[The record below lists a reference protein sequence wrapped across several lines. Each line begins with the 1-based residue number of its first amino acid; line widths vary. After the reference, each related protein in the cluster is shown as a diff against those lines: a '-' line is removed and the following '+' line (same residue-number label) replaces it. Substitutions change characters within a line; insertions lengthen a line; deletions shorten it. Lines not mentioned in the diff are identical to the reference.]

1 MNKHF
6 LFIAVIVMAM
16 TVPFASAK
24 QIGPQQALEIA
35 RQFSTTD
42 TKLKSMSAS
51 PAQMKVVYT
60 AKPEGSPADSDDNGL
75 LYVVSS
81 GDNAGYVMVAGDDVV
96 SNPVLGYSTGGEFD
110 YGTAP
115 DNLKW
120 WIGEYARMI
129 EYAAEHGMAVAET
142 PKFDTSL
149 DPMIKT
155 HWNQDYPYNNL
166 CPWLSEDMQGYTGCV
181 ATAMAQVMK
190 YHRWPERG
198 TGSHT
203 YTDPYCGQTLSANF
217 GETTYRW
224 DLMPNDYDGSWTDEQ
239 IEAVATLMAH
249 CGVAVEMMY
258 QPDGSGAY
266 SQDLPAALVNYF
278 GYAKDVIYLERDYYT
293 QNEWIGMVKDELD
306 AGRPLY
312 YSGASSSSGHAFVL
326 DGYNT
331 EGYFHVN
338 WGWGAYLDGY
348 FLIATLDPGDSQ
360 GIGGSVDGYAS
371 DQGAIFNLHRPAGN
385 ETPAP
390 NFKMDSFTLGGGVT
404 SAETVKDGQVT
415 FQINNVL
422 NSQPLASFG
431 GYFGVNIED
440 DNGKVVET
448 AYSEIMDNSVPIEL
462 EPNYGIEAF
471 TIPTTIPGDIAD
483 GHYRAYPFY
492 AADKGSEQFPIKA
505 RTILSGYADVVV
517 AGDNVT
523 ISTQE
528 TAADYVICNGAAVVV
543 NDSFT
548 NGEDVR
554 VYTQI
559 TNNGSEYYNSY
570 IYFSMCKHGTNE
582 YVYPTNGDFAA
593 TSVSIAP
600 GETQTVKIT
609 QPVVDFYPGQDLYD
623 IIVSDYF
630 FGNFTNGRIPIN
642 INNPDLEIANSP
654 KITDPNPAN
663 LTLTATVKN
672 PSPTTTYTGNI
683 CALIWKPYP
692 EQGLMVMQ
700 KALDIMNVEIPAGQS
715 VDLTLNGT
723 FTECIMGDTYN
734 ISLLAD
740 SQALTSYMDLE
751 YVPKEPQE
759 IAQIKVTG
767 DPQITNEDPENLTI
781 AAQFENTD
789 TDAEYDGSV
798 SVKVYDN
805 NDNIC
810 GDLGTR
816 QLKLQAGATSET
828 ITFSGT
834 MTEITP
840 DETYIIRIF
849 DEKEQKRLYTIY
861 FSLEAASV
869 EITDGPTVIDANPEN
884 LTVSATMRNKSPW
897 FDFSGYGI
905 IAIADNEGYIIRYL
919 GGQTVEI
926 PAGGSKEI
934 RLSAVFDG
942 CEPDYTYILG
952 IGIDDIILTPTIWYT
967 PDLSGITENL
977 ADGGTRLYPNPVGNV
992 LNVVDGRGI
1001 DRVQVLGLTGS
1012 QVLDANVGGDTAVT
1026 IDMSALPAGTY
1037 IVRIVTIDGSATM
1050 QKIIKK

>member
-24 QIGPQQALEIA
+24 QIGPERALEIA

-166 CPWLSEDMQGYTGCV
+166 CPWLDEGYRGYTGCV

-190 YHRWPERG
+190 YHEWPERG

-203 YTDPYCGQTLSANF
+203 YTDPNCGQTLSANF

-266 SQDLPAALVNYF
+266 SGDVPGALVNYF
-278 GYAKDVIYLERDYYT
+278 GYAKDIIRRDRDYYT
-293 QNEWIGMVKDELD
+293 QSEWIEMMKADLD
-306 AGRPLY
+306 AGRPVY
-312 YSGASSSSGHAFVL
+312 YHGQSTGGGHAFVI

-331 EGYFHVN
+331 DGYFHVN
-338 WGWGAYLDGY
+338 WGWGSQSDDYYQL
-348 FLIATLDPGDSQ
+348 ATLDPYSGQ
-360 GIGGSVDGYAS
+360 GIGGTTAGYAYS
-371 DQGAIFNLHRPAGN
+371 QGAIFNMHRPTGN
-385 ETPAP
+385 ETETPD
-390 NFKMDSFTLGGGVT
+390 FRMRSLYLYGGGT
-404 SAETVKDGQVT
+404 SVETTKGKEVI
-415 FQINNVL
+415 FQL
-422 NSQPLASFG
+422 NQIWNYHPTASFG
-431 GYFGVNIED
+431 GYFGIAIED
-440 DNGKVVET
+440 DNGEVVASSYEVID
-448 AYSEIMDNSVPIEL
+448 EVP
-462 EPNYGIEAF
+462 PTYGYTEFYIGV
-471 TIPTTIPGDIAD
+471 TITDDIAN

-492 AADKGSEQFPIKA
+492 AADMEGERFPIKA
-505 RTILSGYADVVV
+505 QTLLSGYADVEV

-523 ISTQE
+523 VTLQE
-528 TAADYVICNGAAVVV
+528 TMLGSISCSGVAVVI
-543 NDSFT
+543 NDTFT
-548 NGEDVR
+548 NGEEAR
-554 VYTQI
+554 VYAQI
-559 TNNGSEYYNSY
+559 TNNGTEYYS
-570 IYFSMCKHGTNE
+570 SMVSFGLCKHNSLET
-582 YVYPTNGDFAA
+582 VYGPDYITY
-593 TSVSIAP
+593 VSIAP
-600 GETQTVKIT
+600 GEMQTVKISQT
-609 QPVVDFYPGQDLYD
+609 VAGFYPEEDVYD
-623 IIVSDYF
+623 IVIFDSNLGPLPGARF
-630 FGNFTNGRIPIN
+630 PMN
-642 INNPDLEIANSP
+642 INNPNLTVTEDL

-672 PSPTTTYTGNI
+672 PSTSTTYTGNLGV
-683 CALIWKPYP
+683 LIWKPYMDVY
-692 EQGLMVMQ
+692 MVMQ
-700 KALDIMNVEIPAGQS
+700 KALDIQNVEIAPGGS
-715 VDLTLNGT
+715 VDLTFNGT
-723 FTECIMGDTYN
+723 FTEGIVGDTYN
-734 ISLLAD
+734 ISLFDD
-740 SQALTSYMDLE
+740 SQPLTSYMDLE
-751 YVPKEPQE
+751 YVPGEAQE
-759 IAQIKVTG
+759 VAQIKVVG
-767 DPQITNEDPENLTI
+767 EPEITNEDPDNVTVSVRFKNT
-781 AAQFENTD
+781 AAT
-789 TDAEYDGSV
+789 AAYDGTV
-798 SVKVYDN
+798 SVAAYDVYEKV
-805 NDNIC
+805 C
-810 GDLGTR
+810 GDLGSQR
-816 QLKLQAGATSET
+816 VQLQAGATSQV
-828 ITFSGT
+828 ITFTGAMSEAIYGK
-834 MTEITP
+834 
-840 DETYIIRIF
+840 TYTIRIT
-849 DEKEQKRLYTIY
+849 DDQNRRQLATISY
-861 FSLEAASV
+861 LLDDPSAEIVGELEIV
-869 EITDGPTVIDANPEN
+869 DAYPSN
-884 LTVSATMRNKSPW
+884 LTVAATLQNTSPW
-897 FDFSGYGI
+897 FDYYGYHNI
-905 IAIADNEGYIIRYL
+905 TIFNADQSEIVATIGEQL
-919 GGQTVEI
+919 VEI
-926 PAGGSKEI
+926 PAGGSKRVELTGSFDDCV
-934 RLSAVFDG
+934 RGETYYLYMGLGYGVVLPGYVEYVF
-942 CEPDYTYILG
+942 
-952 IGIDDIILTPTIWYT
+952 TP
-967 PDLSGITENL
+967 SGIVDNFAT
-977 ADGGTRLYPNPVGNV
+977 GGTRLYPNPVGNV

-1001 DRVQVLGLTGS
+1001 DRVQVFGLTGS

-1037 IVRIVTIDGSATM
+1037 IVRIVTIDGTATM

>member
-24 QIGPQQALEIA
+24 QIGPERALEIA

-166 CPWLSEDMQGYTGCV
+166 CPWLDEGYRGYTGCV

-190 YHRWPERG
+190 YHEGPERG

-203 YTDPYCGQTLSANF
+203 YTDPNCGQTLSANF

-266 SQDLPAALVNYF
+266 SGDVPGALVNYF
-278 GYAKDVIYLERDYYT
+278 GYAKDIIRRDRDYYT
-293 QNEWIGMVKDELD
+293 QSEWIEMMKADLD
-306 AGRPLY
+306 AGRPVY
-312 YSGASSSSGHAFVL
+312 YHGQSTGGGHAFVI

-331 EGYFHVN
+331 DGYFHVN
-338 WGWGAYLDGY
+338 WGWGSQSDDYYQL
-348 FLIATLDPGDSQ
+348 ATLDPYSGQ
-360 GIGGSVDGYAS
+360 GIGGTTAGYAYS
-371 DQGAIFNLHRPAGN
+371 QGAIFNMHRPTGN
-385 ETPAP
+385 ETETPD
-390 NFKMDSFTLGGGVT
+390 FRMRSLYLYGGGT
-404 SAETVKDGQVT
+404 SVETTKGKEVI
-415 FQINNVL
+415 FQL
-422 NSQPLASFG
+422 NQIWNYHPTASFG
-431 GYFGVNIED
+431 GYFGIAIED
-440 DNGKVVET
+440 DNGEVVASSYEVID
-448 AYSEIMDNSVPIEL
+448 EVP
-462 EPNYGIEAF
+462 PTYGYTEFYIGV
-471 TIPTTIPGDIAD
+471 TITDDIAN

-492 AADKGSEQFPIKA
+492 AADMEGERFPIKA
-505 RTILSGYADVVV
+505 QTLLSGYADVEV

-523 ISTQE
+523 VTLQE
-528 TAADYVICNGAAVVV
+528 TMLGSISCSGVAVVI
-543 NDSFT
+543 NDTFT
-548 NGEDVR
+548 NGEEAR
-554 VYTQI
+554 VYAQI
-559 TNNGSEYYNSY
+559 TNNGTEYYS
-570 IYFSMCKHGTNE
+570 SMVSFGLCKHNSLET
-582 YVYPTNGDFAA
+582 VYGPDYITY
-593 TSVSIAP
+593 VSIAP
-600 GETQTVKIT
+600 GEMQTVKISQT
-609 QPVVDFYPGQDLYD
+609 VAGFYPEEDVYD
-623 IIVSDYF
+623 IVIFDSNLGPLPGARF
-630 FGNFTNGRIPIN
+630 PIN
-642 INNPDLEIANSP
+642 INNPNLTVTEDL

-672 PSPTTTYTGNI
+672 PSTSTTYTGNLGV
-683 CALIWKPYP
+683 LIWKPYMDVY
-692 EQGLMVMQ
+692 MVMQ
-700 KALDIMNVEIPAGQS
+700 KALDIQNVEIAPGGS
-715 VDLTLNGT
+715 VDLTFNGT
-723 FTECIMGDTYN
+723 FTEGIVGDTYN
-734 ISLLAD
+734 ISLFDD
-740 SQALTSYMDLE
+740 SQPLTSYMDLE
-751 YVPKEPQE
+751 YVPGEAQE
-759 IAQIKVTG
+759 VAQIKVVG
-767 DPQITNEDPENLTI
+767 EPEITNEDPDNVTVSVRFKNT
-781 AAQFENTD
+781 AAT
-789 TDAEYDGSV
+789 AAYDGTV
-798 SVKVYDN
+798 SVAAYDVYEKV
-805 NDNIC
+805 C
-810 GDLGTR
+810 GDLGSQR
-816 QLKLQAGATSET
+816 VQLQAGATSQV
-828 ITFSGT
+828 ITFTGAMSEAIYGK
-834 MTEITP
+834 
-840 DETYIIRIF
+840 TYTIRIT
-849 DEKEQKRLYTIY
+849 DDQNRRQLATISY
-861 FSLEAASV
+861 LLDDPSAEIVGELEIV
-869 EITDGPTVIDANPEN
+869 DAYPSN
-884 LTVSATMRNKSPW
+884 LTVAATLQNTSPW
-897 FDFSGYGI
+897 FDYYGYHNI
-905 IAIADNEGYIIRYL
+905 TIFNADQSEIVATIGEQL
-919 GGQTVEI
+919 VEI
-926 PAGGSKEI
+926 PAGGSKRVELTGSFDDCV
-934 RLSAVFDG
+934 RGETYYLYMGLGYGVVLPGYVEYVF
-942 CEPDYTYILG
+942 
-952 IGIDDIILTPTIWYT
+952 TP
-967 PDLSGITENL
+967 SGIVDNFAT
-977 ADGGTRLYPNPVGNV
+977 GGTRLYPNPVGNV

-1001 DRVQVLGLTGS
+1001 DRVQVFGLTGS

-1037 IVRIVTIDGSATM
+1037 IVRIVTIDGTATM

>member
-404 SAETVKDGQVT
+404 SAETVKGGQVV
-415 FQINNVL
+415 FQINNVF
-422 NSQPLASFG
+422 NYHPSATFG
-431 GYFGVNIED
+431 GYFGVVIEN
-440 DNGKVVET
+440 DNGESVLS
-448 AYSEIMDNSVPIEL
+448 AYSEIADLVP
-462 EPNYGIEAF
+462 PYGYNEFPIIVN
-471 TIPTTIPGDIAD
+471 IPEDIAD
-483 GHYRAYPFY
+483 GHYKAYPFY
-492 AADKGSEQFPIKA
+492 AADKESEQYPIKA
-505 RTILSGYADVVV
+505 LAISSNYADVMV
-517 AGDNVT
+517 AGDDVT
-523 ISTQE
+523 ITVQE
-528 TAADYVICNGAAVVV
+528 TALSYMTCSGAAVVV

-548 NGEDVR
+548 NGEEAR
-554 VYTQI
+554 IYAQI
-559 TNNGSEYYNSY
+559 TNNGTEYYNSSV
-570 IYFSMCKHGTNE
+570 YFVLCEHNSTE
-582 YVYPTNGDFAA
+582 IAYTPQYA

-600 GETQTVKIT
+600 GETQTVKISQT
-609 QPVVDFYPGQDLYD
+609 VADFYPDEDVYD
-623 IIVSDYF
+623 IVILDNNLGLLS
-630 FGNFTNGRIPIN
+630 GGRIPIN
-642 INNPDLEIANSP
+642 INNPDLTLTEGL

-672 PSPTTTYTGNI
+672 PSSTSIYTGNL

-692 EQGLMVMQ
+692 EQGLMVVQ
-700 KALDIMNVEIPAGQS
+700 KALDIQNVEIAPGGS
-715 VDLTLNGT
+715 VDLTFNGT
-723 FTECIMGDTYN
+723 FTEGIVGDTYN
-734 ISLLAD
+734 ISLFDD
-740 SQALTSYMDLE
+740 SQPLTSYMDLE
-751 YVPKEPQE
+751 YVPGEAQE
-759 IAQIKVTG
+759 VAQIKVVG
-767 DPQITNEDPENLTI
+767 EPEITNEDPDNVTVSVRFKNT
-781 AAQFENTD
+781 AAT
-789 TDAEYDGSV
+789 AAYDGTV
-798 SVKVYDN
+798 SVAAYDVYEKV
-805 NDNIC
+805 C
-810 GDLGTR
+810 GDLGSQR
-816 QLKLQAGATSET
+816 VQLQAGATSQV
-828 ITFSGT
+828 ITFTGAMSEAIYGK
-834 MTEITP
+834 
-840 DETYIIRIF
+840 TYTIRIT
-849 DEKEQKRLYTIY
+849 DDQNRRQLATISY
-861 FSLEAASV
+861 LLDDPSAEIVGELEIV
-869 EITDGPTVIDANPEN
+869 DAYPSN
-884 LTVSATMRNKSPW
+884 LTVAATLQNTSPW
-897 FDFSGYGI
+897 FDYYGYHNI
-905 IAIADNEGYIIRYL
+905 TIFNADQSEIVATIGEQL
-919 GGQTVEI
+919 VEI
-926 PAGGSKEI
+926 PAGGSKRVELTGSFDDCV
-934 RLSAVFDG
+934 RGETYYLYMGLGYGVVLPGYVEYVF
-942 CEPDYTYILG
+942 
-952 IGIDDIILTPTIWYT
+952 TP
-967 PDLSGITENL
+967 SGIVDNF

-1001 DRVQVLGLTGS
+1001 DRVQVFGLTGS

-1037 IVRIVTIDGSATM
+1037 IVRIVTIDGTATM

>member
-24 QIGPQQALEIA
+24 QIGPERALEIA

-96 SNPVLGYSTGGEFD
+96 INPVLGYSTGGVFD

-129 EYAAEHGMAVAET
+129 EYAAEHGMAVAAA

-149 DPMIKT
+149 DPLIKT

-190 YHRWPERG
+190 YHEWPERG

-203 YTDPYCGQTLSANF
+203 YTDPNCGQTLSANF

-331 EGYFHVN
+331 DGYFHVN

-360 GIGGSVDGYAS
+360 GIGGSVDGYAYS
-371 DQGAIFNLHRPAGN
+371 QGAIFNMHRPTGN

-390 NFKMDSFTLGGGVT
+390 NFKMDSFTLYGGVT
-404 SAETVKDGQVT
+404 STETVKGGQVV
-415 FQINNVL
+415 FQINNVF
-422 NSQPLASFG
+422 NYHPSATFG
-431 GYFGVNIED
+431 GYFGVVIEN
-440 DNGKVVET
+440 DNGESVLS
-448 AYSEIMDNSVPIEL
+448 AYSEIADLVP
-462 EPNYGIEAF
+462 PYGYNEFPIIVN
-471 TIPTTIPGDIAD
+471 IPEDIAD
-483 GHYRAYPFY
+483 GHYKAYPFY
-492 AADKGSEQFPIKA
+492 AADKESEQYPIKA
-505 RTILSGYADVVV
+505 LAISSNYADVMV
-517 AGDNVT
+517 AGDDVT
-523 ISTQE
+523 ITVQE
-528 TAADYVICNGAAVVV
+528 TALSYMTCSGAAVVV

-548 NGEDVR
+548 NGEEAR
-554 VYTQI
+554 IYAQI
-559 TNNGSEYYNSY
+559 TNNGTEYYNSSV
-570 IYFSMCKHGTNE
+570 YFVLCEHNSTE
-582 YVYPTNGDFAA
+582 IAYTPQYA

-600 GETQTVKIT
+600 GETQTVKISQT
-609 QPVVDFYPGQDLYD
+609 VADFYPDEDVYD
-623 IIVSDYF
+623 IVILDNNLGLLS
-630 FGNFTNGRIPIN
+630 GGRIPIN
-642 INNPDLEIANSP
+642 INNPDLTLTEGL

-672 PSPTTTYTGNI
+672 PSSTSIYTGNL

-692 EQGLMVMQ
+692 EQGLMVVQ
-700 KALDIMNVEIPAGQS
+700 KALDIQNVEIAPGGS
-715 VDLTLNGT
+715 VDLTFNGT
-723 FTECIMGDTYN
+723 FTEGIVGDTYN
-734 ISLLAD
+734 ISLFDD
-740 SQALTSYMDLE
+740 SQPLTSYMDLE
-751 YVPKEPQE
+751 YVPGEAQE
-759 IAQIKVTG
+759 VAQIKVVG
-767 DPQITNEDPENLTI
+767 EPEITNEDPDNVTVSVRFKNT
-781 AAQFENTD
+781 AAT
-789 TDAEYDGSV
+789 AAYDGTV
-798 SVKVYDN
+798 SVAAYDVYEKV
-805 NDNIC
+805 C
-810 GDLGTR
+810 GDLGSQR
-816 QLKLQAGATSET
+816 VQLQAGATSQV
-828 ITFSGT
+828 ITFTGAMSEAIYGK
-834 MTEITP
+834 
-840 DETYIIRIF
+840 TYTIRIT
-849 DEKEQKRLYTIY
+849 DDQNRRQLATISY
-861 FSLEAASV
+861 LLDDPSAEIVGELEIV
-869 EITDGPTVIDANPEN
+869 DAYPSN
-884 LTVSATMRNKSPW
+884 LTVAATLQNTSPW
-897 FDFSGYGI
+897 FDYYGYHNI
-905 IAIADNEGYIIRYL
+905 TIFNADQSEIVATIGEQL
-919 GGQTVEI
+919 VEI
-926 PAGGSKEI
+926 PAGGSKRVELTGSFDDCV
-934 RLSAVFDG
+934 RGETYYLYMGLGYGVVLPGYVEYVF
-942 CEPDYTYILG
+942 
-952 IGIDDIILTPTIWYT
+952 TP
-967 PDLSGITENL
+967 SGIVDNF

-1001 DRVQVLGLTGS
+1001 DRVQVFGLTGS

-1037 IVRIVTIDGSATM
+1037 IVRIVTIDGTATM

>member
-166 CPWLSEDMQGYTGCV
+166 CPWLDEGYRGYTGCV

-190 YHRWPERG
+190 YHEWPEQG

-266 SQDLPAALVNYF
+266 SQDLPAAFVNYF

-331 EGYFHVN
+331 DGYFHVN

-360 GIGGSVDGYAS
+360 GIGGSVDGYAYS
-371 DQGAIFNLHRPAGN
+371 QGAIFNMHRPTGN
-385 ETPAP
+385 ETVTPD
-390 NFKMDSFTLGGGVT
+390 FRMSGLTLSDGAT
-404 SAETVKDGQVT
+404 SAETVKGSS
-415 FQINNVL
+415 FYFYINKVINY
-422 NSQPLASFG
+422 QPLASFG
-431 GYFGVNIED
+431 GYFGIAFED
-440 DNGKVVET
+440 DNGETVLSFYTEVANIDYGTGYEFYPVKV
-448 AYSEIMDNSVPIEL
+448 
-462 EPNYGIEAF
+462 
-471 TIPTTIPGDIAD
+471 TIPEDIAD
-483 GHYRAYPFY
+483 GHYKAYPFY
-492 AADKGSEQFPIKA
+492 AADKESEQYPIKA
-505 RTILSGYADVVV
+505 LAISSNYADVVV

-523 ISTQE
+523 ITVQE
-528 TAADYVICNGAAVVV
+528 TALSYMTCSGAAVVV

-548 NGEDVR
+548 NGEEALI
-554 VYTQI
+554 YAQI
-559 TNNGSEYYNSY
+559 TNNGTEYYNSSV
-570 IYFSMCKHGTNE
+570 YFVLCEHNSTE
-582 YVYPTNGDFAA
+582 IAYTPQYA

-600 GETQTVKIT
+600 GETQTVKISQT
-609 QPVVDFYPGQDLYD
+609 VADFYPDEEVYD
-623 IIVSDYF
+623 IVILDNNLGLLS
-630 FGNFTNGRIPIN
+630 GGRIPIN
-642 INNPDLEIANSP
+642 INNPDLTLTEGL
-654 KITDPNPAN
+654 KITDSNPAN

-672 PSPTTTYTGNI
+672 PSSTSTYTGNI

-692 EQGLMVMQ
+692 EQGLMVVQ
-700 KALDIMNVEIPAGQS
+700 KALDIQNVEIAPGETI
-715 VDLTLNGT
+715 DLTLKGS
-723 FTECIMGDTYN
+723 FTEGVIGDTYN
-734 ISLLAD
+734 ISLFDD

-751 YVPKEPQE
+751 YVPGAAQEVAEIE
-759 IAQIKVTG
+759 IAG
-767 DPQITNEDPENLTI
+767 EPEITNEDPDNLTVSMKL
-781 AAQFENTD
+781 ENT
-789 TDAEYDGSV
+789 ASAAAYDGTV
-798 SVKVYDN
+798 SVAVYDVN
-805 NDNIC
+805 EMVC
-810 GDLGTR
+810 ADLGTQR
-816 QLKLQAGATSET
+816 VQLQAGATSET
-828 ITFSGT
+828 VTFTGA
-834 MTEITP
+834 MNEVLP
-840 DETYIIRIF
+840 DKSYTIRIT
-849 DEKEQKRLYTIY
+849 DNYNQKQLATIDY
-861 FSLEAASV
+861 VL
-869 EITDGPTVIDANPEN
+869 DGAFVAIEDVLQIVNANPDN
-884 LTVSATMRNKSPW
+884 LTVAATLQNTSPW
-897 FDFSGYGI
+897 FDYYGSLNI
-905 IAIADNEGYIIRYL
+905 TIFNTDSEIVATIGE
-919 GGQTVEI
+919 QTVEI
-926 PAGGSKEI
+926 PAGESKRVELTGSFDDCVRGETYYLYI
-934 RLSAVFDG
+934 GFVGLGGAVLPSG
-942 CEPDYTYILG
+942 IEYVYETLG
-952 IGIDDIILTPTIWYT
+952 IAD
-967 PDLSGITENL
+967 NL
-977 ADGGTRLYPNPVGNV
+977 ATGGTRLYPNPVGNV

-1012 QVLDANVGGDTAVT
+1012 QVLDVATGGDTVAA
-1026 IDMSALPAGTY
+1026 IDMAGLPAGTY
-1037 IVRIVTIDGSATM
+1037 IVRIVTTDGSATM

>member
-60 AKPEGSPADSDDNGL
+60 AKPEGSPADGDDNGL

-96 SNPVLGYSTGGEFD
+96 INPVLGYSTGGEFD

-166 CPWLSEDMQGYTGCV
+166 SPWLSEDMQGYTGCV

-190 YHRWPERG
+190 YHEWPERG

-266 SQDLPAALVNYF
+266 SGDVPGALVNYF
-278 GYAKDVIYLERDYYT
+278 GYAKDIIHRDRDYYT
-293 QNEWIGMVKDELD
+293 QSEWIEMVKAELD
-306 AGRPLY
+306 AARPVY
-312 YSGASSSSGHAFVL
+312 YSGQSTGGGHAFVI

-331 EGYFHVN
+331 NGYFHVN
-338 WGWGAYLDGY
+338 WGWGSLSDGY
-348 FLIATLDPGDSQ
+348 YQLATLDPYSGQ
-360 GIGGSVDGYAS
+360 GIGGAISGFAYS
-371 DQGAIFNLHRPAGN
+371 QGAIFNMHRPTGN
-385 ETPAP
+385 ETETPD
-390 NFKMDSFTLGGGVT
+390 FRMRSLYLYGGGT
-404 SAETVKDGQVT
+404 SVETTKGKEVI
-415 FQINNVL
+415 FQL
-422 NSQPLASFG
+422 NQIWNYHPTASFG
-431 GYFGVNIED
+431 GYFGIAIED
-440 DNGKVVET
+440 DNGEVVASSYEVID
-448 AYSEIMDNSVPIEL
+448 EVP
-462 EPNYGIEAF
+462 PTYGYTEFYIGV
-471 TIPTTIPGDIAD
+471 TITDDIAD

-492 AADKGSEQFPIKA
+492 AADMEGERFPIKA
-505 RTILSGYADVVV
+505 QTLLSGYADVEV

-523 ISTQE
+523 VTLQE
-528 TAADYVICNGAAVVV
+528 TMLGSISCSGVAVVI
-543 NDSFT
+543 NDTFT
-548 NGEDVR
+548 NGEEAR
-554 VYTQI
+554 VYAQI
-559 TNNGSEYYNSY
+559 TNNGTEYYS
-570 IYFSMCKHGTNE
+570 SMVSFGLCKHNSLET
-582 YVYPTNGDFAA
+582 VYGPDYITY
-593 TSVSIAP
+593 VSIAP
-600 GETQTVKIT
+600 GETQTVKISQT
-609 QPVVDFYPGQDLYD
+609 VAGFYPEEDVYD
-623 IIVSDYF
+623 IVIFDSNLGPLPGARF
-630 FGNFTNGRIPIN
+630 PIN
-642 INNPDLEIANSP
+642 INNPNLTVTEDL

-672 PSPTTTYTGNI
+672 PSPTSTYTGNI

-700 KALDIMNVEIPAGQS
+700 KALDIQNVEIAPGGS
-715 VDLTLNGT
+715 VDLTFNGT
-723 FTECIMGDTYN
+723 FTEGIVGDTYN
-734 ISLLAD
+734 ISLFDD
-740 SQALTSYMDLE
+740 SQPLTSYMDLE
-751 YVPKEPQE
+751 YVPGEAQE
-759 IAQIKVTG
+759 VAQIKVVG
-767 DPQITNEDPENLTI
+767 EPEITNEDPDNVTVSVRFKNT
-781 AAQFENTD
+781 AAT
-789 TDAEYDGSV
+789 AAYDGTV
-798 SVKVYDN
+798 SVAAYDVYEKV
-805 NDNIC
+805 C
-810 GDLGTR
+810 GDLGSQR
-816 QLKLQAGATSET
+816 VQLQAGATSQV
-828 ITFSGT
+828 ITFTGAMSEAIYGK
-834 MTEITP
+834 
-840 DETYIIRIF
+840 TYTIRIT
-849 DEKEQKRLYTIY
+849 DDQNRRQLATISY
-861 FSLEAASV
+861 LLDDPSAEIVGELEIV
-869 EITDGPTVIDANPEN
+869 DAYPSN
-884 LTVSATMRNKSPW
+884 LTVAATLQNTSPW
-897 FDFSGYGI
+897 FDYYGYHNI
-905 IAIADNEGYIIRYL
+905 TIFNADQSEIVATIGEQL
-919 GGQTVEI
+919 VEI
-926 PAGGSKEI
+926 PAGGSKRVELTGSFDDCV
-934 RLSAVFDG
+934 RGETYYLYMGLGYGVVLPGYVEYVF
-942 CEPDYTYILG
+942 
-952 IGIDDIILTPTIWYT
+952 TP
-967 PDLSGITENL
+967 SGIVDNF

>member
-96 SNPVLGYSTGGEFD
+96 SNPVLGYSTGGVFD

-404 SAETVKDGQVT
+404 SAETVKAGR
-415 FQINNVL
+415 F
-422 NSQPLASFG
+422 
-431 GYFGVNIED
+431 
-440 DNGKVVET
+440 
-448 AYSEIMDNSVPIEL
+448 
-462 EPNYGIEAF
+462 PN
-471 TIPTTIPGDIAD
+471 
-483 GHYRAYPFY
+483 
-492 AADKGSEQFPIKA
+492 Q
-505 RTILSGYADVVV
+505 
-517 AGDNVT
+517 
-523 ISTQE
+523 
-528 TAADYVICNGAAVVV
+528 
-543 NDSFT
+543 
-548 NGEDVR
+548 
-554 VYTQI
+554 
-559 TNNGSEYYNSY
+559 
-570 IYFSMCKHGTNE
+570 
-582 YVYPTNGDFAA
+582 
-593 TSVSIAP
+593 
-600 GETQTVKIT
+600 
-609 QPVVDFYPGQDLYD
+609 
-623 IIVSDYF
+623 
-630 FGNFTNGRIPIN
+630 
-642 INNPDLEIANSP
+642 
-654 KITDPNPAN
+654 
-663 LTLTATVKN
+663 
-672 PSPTTTYTGNI
+672 
-683 CALIWKPYP
+683 
-692 EQGLMVMQ
+692 
-700 KALDIMNVEIPAGQS
+700 
-715 VDLTLNGT
+715 
-723 FTECIMGDTYN
+723 
-734 ISLLAD
+734 
-740 SQALTSYMDLE
+740 
-751 YVPKEPQE
+751 
-759 IAQIKVTG
+759 
-767 DPQITNEDPENLTI
+767 
-781 AAQFENTD
+781 
-789 TDAEYDGSV
+789 
-798 SVKVYDN
+798 
-805 NDNIC
+805 
-810 GDLGTR
+810 
-816 QLKLQAGATSET
+816 
-828 ITFSGT
+828 
-834 MTEITP
+834 
-840 DETYIIRIF
+840 
-849 DEKEQKRLYTIY
+849 
-861 FSLEAASV
+861 
-869 EITDGPTVIDANPEN
+869 
-884 LTVSATMRNKSPW
+884 
-897 FDFSGYGI
+897 
-905 IAIADNEGYIIRYL
+905 
-919 GGQTVEI
+919 
-926 PAGGSKEI
+926 
-934 RLSAVFDG
+934 
-942 CEPDYTYILG
+942 
-952 IGIDDIILTPTIWYT
+952 
-967 PDLSGITENL
+967 
-977 ADGGTRLYPNPVGNV
+977 
-992 LNVVDGRGI
+992 
-1001 DRVQVLGLTGS
+1001 
-1012 QVLDANVGGDTAVT
+1012 
-1026 IDMSALPAGTY
+1026 
-1037 IVRIVTIDGSATM
+1037 
-1050 QKIIKK
+1050 

>member
-266 SQDLPAALVNYF
+266 SQDLPAAFVNYF

-331 EGYFHVN
+331 DGYFHVN

-371 DQGAIFNLHRPAGN
+371 DQGAIFNLHRPTGN
-385 ETPAP
+385 ETVTPD
-390 NFKMDSFTLGGGVT
+390 FRMSGLTLSDGAT
-404 SAETVKDGQVT
+404 SAETVKGSS
-415 FQINNVL
+415 FYFYINKVINY
-422 NSQPLASFG
+422 QPLASFG
-431 GYFGVNIED
+431 GYFGIAFED
-440 DNGKVVET
+440 DNGET
-448 AYSEIMDNSVPIEL
+448 VLSFYTEVANID
-462 EPNYGIEAF
+462 YGTGYEF
-471 TIPTTIPGDIAD
+471 YPVTVTIPEDIAD
-483 GHYRAYPFY
+483 GHYKAYPFY
-492 AADKGSEQFPIKA
+492 AADKESEQYPIKA
-505 RTILSGYADVVV
+505 LAISSNYADVMV
-517 AGDNVT
+517 AGDDVT
-523 ISTQE
+523 ITVQE
-528 TAADYVICNGAAVVV
+528 TALSYMTCSGAAVVV

-548 NGEDVR
+548 NGEEAR
-554 VYTQI
+554 IYAQI
-559 TNNGSEYYNSY
+559 TNNGTEYYNSSV
-570 IYFSMCKHGTNE
+570 YFVLCEHNSTE
-582 YVYPTNGDFAA
+582 IAYTPQYA

-600 GETQTVKIT
+600 GETQTVKISQT
-609 QPVVDFYPGQDLYD
+609 VADFYPDEDVYD
-623 IIVSDYF
+623 IVILDNNLGLLS
-630 FGNFTNGRIPIN
+630 GGRIPIN
-642 INNPDLEIANSP
+642 INNPDLTLTEGL

-683 CALIWKPYP
+683 YALIWKPYP
-692 EQGLMVMQ
+692 EQGLMVVQ
-700 KALDIMNVEIPAGQS
+700 KALDIMNVEIAPGES
-715 VDLTLNGT
+715 VDLTLKGS
-723 FTECIMGDTYN
+723 FAEGIIGDTYY
-734 ISLLAD
+734 IALYAD
-740 SQALTSYMDLE
+740 SQALTYYMDLE
-751 YVPKEPQE
+751 YVPTEAQEVGQIRVVGEPE
-759 IAQIKVTG
+759 
-767 DPQITNEDPENLTI
+767 ITNEDPDNLTV
-781 AAQFENTD
+781 AVKFENPSSTV
-789 TDAEYDGSV
+789 AYDGTV
-798 SVKVYDN
+798 SVAVYDVN
-805 NDNIC
+805 EMVC
-810 GDLGTR
+810 ADLGTQR
-816 QLKLQAGATSET
+816 VQLQAGATSET
-828 ITFSGT
+828 VTFTGA
-834 MTEITP
+834 MNEVLP
-840 DETYIIRIF
+840 DKSYTIRIT
-849 DEKEQKRLYTIY
+849 DNYNQKQLATIDY
-861 FSLEAASV
+861 VL
-869 EITDGPTVIDANPEN
+869 DGAFVAIEDVLQIVNANPDN
-884 LTVSATMRNKSPW
+884 LTVAATLQNTSPW
-897 FDFSGYGI
+897 FDYYGSLNI
-905 IAIADNEGYIIRYL
+905 TIFNTDSEIVATIGE
-919 GGQTVEI
+919 QTVEI
-926 PAGGSKEI
+926 PAGESKRVELTGSFDDCVRGETYY
-934 RLSAVFDG
+934 LYMGLGYGVLLPGYVEYVF
-942 CEPDYTYILG
+942 
-952 IGIDDIILTPTIWYT
+952 TP
-967 PDLSGITENL
+967 SGIVDNF

-1001 DRVQVLGLTGS
+1001 DRVQVFGLTGS

>member
-6 LFIAVIVMAM
+6 SFIAVIVMAM

-166 CPWLSEDMQGYTGCV
+166 CPWLDEGYRGYTGCV

-190 YHRWPERG
+190 YHEWPEQG

-266 SQDLPAALVNYF
+266 SSDVPGALVNYF

-312 YSGASSSSGHAFVL
+312 YSGTSSSGGHAFVL

-331 EGYFHVN
+331 DGYFHVN

-360 GIGGSVDGYAS
+360 GIGGSVDGYAYS
-371 DQGAIFNLHRPAGN
+371 QGAIFNMHRPTGN
-385 ETPAP
+385 ETVTPD
-390 NFKMDSFTLGGGVT
+390 FRMSGLTLSDGAT
-404 SAETVKDGQVT
+404 SAETVKGSS
-415 FQINNVL
+415 FYFYINKVINY
-422 NSQPLASFG
+422 QPLASFG
-431 GYFGVNIED
+431 GYFGIAFED
-440 DNGKVVET
+440 DNGET
-448 AYSEIMDNSVPIEL
+448 VLSFYTEVANID
-462 EPNYGIEAF
+462 YGKGYEF
-471 TIPTTIPGDIAD
+471 YPVTVTIPEDIAD
-483 GHYRAYPFY
+483 GHYKAYPFY
-492 AADKGSEQFPIKA
+492 AADKESEQYPIKA
-505 RTILSGYADVVV
+505 LAISSNYADVVV

-523 ISTQE
+523 ITVQE
-528 TAADYVICNGAAVVV
+528 TALSYMTCSGAAVVV

-548 NGEDVR
+548 KGEEAR
-554 VYTQI
+554 IYAQI
-559 TNNGSEYYNSY
+559 TNNGTEYYNSSV
-570 IYFSMCKHGTNE
+570 YFVLCEHNSTE
-582 YVYPTNGDFAA
+582 IAYTPQYA

-600 GETQTVKIT
+600 GETQTVKISQT
-609 QPVVDFYPGQDLYD
+609 VADFYPDEDVYD
-623 IIVSDYF
+623 IVILDNNLGLLS
-630 FGNFTNGRIPIN
+630 GGRIPIN
-642 INNPDLEIANSP
+642 INNPDLTLTEGL

-672 PSPTTTYTGNI
+672 PSSTRTYTGNL

-692 EQGLMVMQ
+692 EQGLMVVQ
-700 KALDIMNVEIPAGQS
+700 KALDIQNVEIAPGETI
-715 VDLTLNGT
+715 DLTLKGS
-723 FTECIMGDTYN
+723 FTEGVIGDTYN
-734 ISLLAD
+734 ISLFDD

-751 YVPKEPQE
+751 YVPGAAQEVAEIE
-759 IAQIKVTG
+759 IAG
-767 DPQITNEDPENLTI
+767 EPEITNEDPDNLTVSMK
-781 AAQFENTD
+781 FENPSSTV
-789 TDAEYDGSV
+789 AYDGTV
-798 SVKVYDN
+798 SVAVYDVN
-805 NDNIC
+805 KMVC
-810 GDLGTR
+810 ADLGTQR
-816 QLKLQAGATSET
+816 VQLQAGATSET
-828 ITFSGT
+828 VTFTGA
-834 MTEITP
+834 MNEVLP
-840 DETYIIRIF
+840 DKSYTIRIT
-849 DEKEQKRLYTIY
+849 DNYNQKQLATIDY
-861 FSLEAASV
+861 VL
-869 EITDGPTVIDANPEN
+869 DGAFVAIEDVLQIVNANPDN
-884 LTVSATMRNKSPW
+884 LTVAATLQNTSPW
-897 FDFSGYGI
+897 FDYYGSLNI
-905 IAIADNEGYIIRYL
+905 TIFNTDSEIVATIGE
-919 GGQTVEI
+919 QTVEI
-926 PAGGSKEI
+926 PAGGSKRVEF
-934 RLSAVFDG
+934 SGSFDDCVRG
-942 CEPDYTYILG
+942 ETYYLYIGLDGGGVLPDYIEYVSGTLG
-952 IGIDDIILTPTIWYT
+952 IAD
-967 PDLSGITENL
+967 NF

-1037 IVRIVTIDGSATM
+1037 IVRIVTIDGTATM

>member
-24 QIGPQQALEIA
+24 QIGPERALEIA

-166 CPWLSEDMQGYTGCV
+166 CPWLDEGYRGYTGCV

-190 YHRWPERG
+190 YHEWPERG

-203 YTDPYCGQTLSANF
+203 YTDPNCGQTLSANF

-266 SQDLPAALVNYF
+266 SGDVPGALVNYF
-278 GYAKDVIYLERDYYT
+278 GYAKDIIRRDRDYYT
-293 QNEWIGMVKDELD
+293 QSEWIEMMKADLD
-306 AGRPLY
+306 AGRPVY
-312 YSGASSSSGHAFVL
+312 YHGQSTGGGHAFVI

-331 EGYFHVN
+331 DGYFHVN
-338 WGWGAYLDGY
+338 WGWGSQSDDYYQL
-348 FLIATLDPGDSQ
+348 ATLDPYSGQ
-360 GIGGSVDGYAS
+360 GIGGTTAGYAYS
-371 DQGAIFNLHRPAGN
+371 QGAIFNMHRPTGN
-385 ETPAP
+385 ETETPD
-390 NFKMDSFTLGGGVT
+390 FRMRSLYLYGGGT
-404 SAETVKDGQVT
+404 SVETTKGKEVI
-415 FQINNVL
+415 FQL
-422 NSQPLASFG
+422 NQIWNYHPTASFG
-431 GYFGVNIED
+431 GYFGIAIED
-440 DNGKVVET
+440 DNGEVVASSYEVID
-448 AYSEIMDNSVPIEL
+448 EVP
-462 EPNYGIEAF
+462 PTYGYTEFYIGV
-471 TIPTTIPGDIAD
+471 TITDDIAN

-492 AADKGSEQFPIKA
+492 AADMEGERFPIKA
-505 RTILSGYADVVV
+505 QTLLSGYADVEV

-523 ISTQE
+523 VTLQE
-528 TAADYVICNGAAVVV
+528 TMLGSISCSGVAVVI
-543 NDSFT
+543 NDTFT
-548 NGEDVR
+548 NGEEAR
-554 VYTQI
+554 VYAQI
-559 TNNGSEYYNSY
+559 TNNGTEYYS
-570 IYFSMCKHGTNE
+570 SMVSFGLCKHNSLET
-582 YVYPTNGDFAA
+582 VYGPDYITY
-593 TSVSIAP
+593 VSIAP
-600 GETQTVKIT
+600 GEMQTVKISQT
-609 QPVVDFYPGQDLYD
+609 VAGFYPEEDVYD
-623 IIVSDYF
+623 IVIFDSNLGPLPGARF
-630 FGNFTNGRIPIN
+630 PIN
-642 INNPDLEIANSP
+642 INNPNLTVTEDL

-672 PSPTTTYTGNI
+672 PSTSTTYTGNLGV
-683 CALIWKPYP
+683 LIWKPYMDVY
-692 EQGLMVMQ
+692 MVMQ
-700 KALDIMNVEIPAGQS
+700 KALDIQNVEIAPGGS
-715 VDLTLNGT
+715 VDLTFNGT
-723 FTECIMGDTYN
+723 FTEGIVGDTYN
-734 ISLLAD
+734 ISLFDD
-740 SQALTSYMDLE
+740 SQPLTSYMDLE
-751 YVPKEPQE
+751 YVPGEAQE
-759 IAQIKVTG
+759 VAQIKVVG
-767 DPQITNEDPENLTI
+767 EPEITNEDPDNVTVSVRFKNT
-781 AAQFENTD
+781 AAT
-789 TDAEYDGSV
+789 AAYDGTV
-798 SVKVYDN
+798 SVAAYDVYEKV
-805 NDNIC
+805 C
-810 GDLGTR
+810 GDLGSQR
-816 QLKLQAGATSET
+816 VQLQAGATSQV
-828 ITFSGT
+828 ITFTGAMSEAIYGK
-834 MTEITP
+834 
-840 DETYIIRIF
+840 TYTIRIT
-849 DEKEQKRLYTIY
+849 DDQNRRQLATISY
-861 FSLEAASV
+861 LLDDPSAEIVGELEIV
-869 EITDGPTVIDANPEN
+869 DAYPSN
-884 LTVSATMRNKSPW
+884 LTVAATLQNTSPW
-897 FDFSGYGI
+897 FDYYGYHNI
-905 IAIADNEGYIIRYL
+905 TIFNADQSEIVATIGEQL
-919 GGQTVEI
+919 VEI
-926 PAGGSKEI
+926 PAGGSKRVELTGSFDDCV
-934 RLSAVFDG
+934 RGETYYLYMGLGYGVVLPGYVEYVF
-942 CEPDYTYILG
+942 
-952 IGIDDIILTPTIWYT
+952 TP
-967 PDLSGITENL
+967 SGIVDNFAT
-977 ADGGTRLYPNPVGNV
+977 GGTRLYPNPVGNV

-1001 DRVQVLGLTGS
+1001 DRVQVFGLTGS

-1037 IVRIVTIDGSATM
+1037 IVRIVTIDGTATM

>member
-142 PKFDTSL
+142 PRFDTSL

-190 YHRWPERG
+190 YHEWPERG

-249 CGVAVEMMY
+249 CGVAVDMQYM
-258 QPDGSGAY
+258 PDGSGAY
-266 SQDLPAALVNYF
+266 SQDLPAAFVNYF

-331 EGYFHVN
+331 DGYFHVN

-360 GIGGSVDGYAS
+360 GIGGSVDGYAYS
-371 DQGAIFNLHRPAGN
+371 QGAIFNLHRPTGN

-390 NFKMDSFTLGGGVT
+390 NFKMDSFTLYGGVT
-404 SAETVKDGQVT
+404 STETVKGGQVV
-415 FQINNVL
+415 FQINNVF
-422 NSQPLASFG
+422 NYHPSATFG
-431 GYFGVNIED
+431 GYFGVVIEN
-440 DNGKVVET
+440 DNGESVLS
-448 AYSEIMDNSVPIEL
+448 AYSEIADLVP
-462 EPNYGIEAF
+462 PYGYNEFPIIVN
-471 TIPTTIPGDIAD
+471 IPEDIAD
-483 GHYRAYPFY
+483 GHYKAYPFY
-492 AADKGSEQFPIKA
+492 AADKESEQYPIKA
-505 RTILSGYADVVV
+505 LAISSNYADVVV

-523 ISTQE
+523 ITVQE
-528 TAADYVICNGAAVVV
+528 TALSYMTCSGAAVVV

-548 NGEDVR
+548 NGEEAR
-554 VYTQI
+554 IYAQI
-559 TNNGSEYYNSY
+559 TNNGTEYYNSSV
-570 IYFSMCKHGTNE
+570 YFVLCKHNSTE
-582 YVYPTNGDFAA
+582 IAYTPQYA

-600 GETQTVKIT
+600 GETQTVKISQT
-609 QPVVDFYPGQDLYD
+609 VADFYPDEDVYD
-623 IIVSDYF
+623 IVILDNNLGLLS
-630 FGNFTNGRIPIN
+630 GGRIPIN
-642 INNPDLEIANSP
+642 INNPDLTLTEGL

-672 PSPTTTYTGNI
+672 PSSTSTYTGNL

-692 EQGLMVMQ
+692 EQGLMVVQ
-700 KALDIMNVEIPAGQS
+700 KALDIQNVEIAPGES
-715 VDLTLNGT
+715 VDLILKGS
-723 FTECIMGDTYN
+723 FAEGIIGDTYY
-734 ISLLAD
+734 IALYAD
-740 SQALTSYMDLE
+740 SQALTYYMDLE
-751 YVPKEPQE
+751 YVPAEAQEVGQIRVAGEPE
-759 IAQIKVTG
+759 II
-767 DPQITNEDPENLTI
+767 NEDPDNLTV
-781 AAQFENTD
+781 AVKFENPSSTV
-789 TDAEYDGSV
+789 AYDGMV
-798 SVKVYDN
+798 SVAVYDVN
-805 NDNIC
+805 EMVC
-810 GDLGTR
+810 ADLGTQR
-816 QLKLQAGATSET
+816 VQLQAGATSET
-828 ITFSGT
+828 VTFTGA
-834 MTEITP
+834 MNEVLP
-840 DETYIIRIF
+840 DKSYTIRIT
-849 DEKEQKRLYTIY
+849 DDYNQKQLATIDY
-861 FSLEAASV
+861 VL
-869 EITDGPTVIDANPEN
+869 DGAFVAIEDVLQIVNANPDN
-884 LTVSATMRNKSPW
+884 LTVAATLQNTSPW
-897 FDFSGYGI
+897 FDYYGSLNI
-905 IAIADNEGYIIRYL
+905 TIFNTDSEIVATIGE
-919 GGQTVEI
+919 QTVEI
-926 PAGGSKEI
+926 PAGRSKKVELTGSFDNCVRGETYYLYI
-934 RLSAVFDG
+934 GFVGLGGAVLPSG
-942 CEPDYTYILG
+942 IEYVYETLG
-952 IGIDDIILTPTIWYT
+952 I
-967 PDLSGITENL
+967 
-977 ADGGTRLYPNPVGNV
+977 ADNFATGGTRLYPNPVGNV

>member
-166 CPWLSEDMQGYTGCV
+166 CPWLDEGYRGYTGCV

-190 YHRWPERG
+190 YHEWPEQG

-331 EGYFHVN
+331 DGYFHVN

-360 GIGGSVDGYAS
+360 GIGGSVDGYAYS
-371 DQGAIFNLHRPAGN
+371 QGAIFNMHRPTGN
-385 ETPAP
+385 ETPVP
-390 NFKMDSFTLGGGVT
+390 NFKMDSFTLYGGVT
-404 SAETVKDGQVT
+404 STETVKGGQVV
-415 FQINNVL
+415 FQINNVF
-422 NSQPLASFG
+422 NYHPSATFG
-431 GYFGVNIED
+431 GYFGVVIEN
-440 DNGKVVET
+440 DNGESVLS
-448 AYSEIMDNSVPIEL
+448 AYSEIADLVP
-462 EPNYGIEAF
+462 PYGYNEFPIIVN
-471 TIPTTIPGDIAD
+471 IPDDIAD
-483 GHYRAYPFY
+483 GHYKAYPFY
-492 AADKGSEQFPIKA
+492 AADKESEQYPIKA
-505 RTILSGYADVVV
+505 LAISSNYADVVV

-523 ISTQE
+523 ITTQ
-528 TAADYVICNGAAVVV
+528 TALSYMTCSGAAVVV

-548 NGEDVR
+548 NGEEAR
-554 VYTQI
+554 IYAQI
-559 TNNGSEYYNSY
+559 TNNGTEYYNSSV
-570 IYFSMCKHGTNE
+570 YFVLCEHNSTE
-582 YVYPTNGDFAA
+582 IAYTPQYA

-600 GETQTVKIT
+600 GETQTVKISQT
-609 QPVVDFYPGQDLYD
+609 VADFYSDEDVYD
-623 IIVSDYF
+623 IVILDNNLGLLS
-630 FGNFTNGRIPIN
+630 GGRIPIN
-642 INNPDLEIANSP
+642 INNPDLTLTEGL

-672 PSPTTTYTGNI
+672 PSSTTTYTGNI
-683 CALIWKPYP
+683 CVLIWKPYP
-692 EQGLMVMQ
+692 EQGLMVVQ
-700 KALDIMNVEIPAGQS
+700 KALDIQNVEIAPGETI
-715 VDLTLNGT
+715 DLTLKGS
-723 FTECIMGDTYN
+723 FTEGVIGDTYN
-734 ISLLAD
+734 ISLFDD

-751 YVPKEPQE
+751 YVPTEAQEVGQIRVVGEPE
-759 IAQIKVTG
+759 
-767 DPQITNEDPENLTI
+767 ITNEDPDNLTV
-781 AAQFENTD
+781 AVKFENPSSTV
-789 TDAEYDGSV
+789 AYDGTV
-798 SVKVYDN
+798 SVAVYDVN
-805 NDNIC
+805 EMVC
-810 GDLGTR
+810 ADLGTQR
-816 QLKLQAGATSET
+816 VQLQAGATSET
-828 ITFSGT
+828 VTFTGA
-834 MTEITP
+834 MNEVLP
-840 DETYIIRIF
+840 DKSYTIRIT
-849 DEKEQKRLYTIY
+849 DNYNQKQLATIDY
-861 FSLEAASV
+861 VL
-869 EITDGPTVIDANPEN
+869 DGAFVAIEDVLQIVNANPDN
-884 LTVSATMRNKSPW
+884 LTVAATLQNTSPW
-897 FDFSGYGI
+897 FDYYGSLNI
-905 IAIADNEGYIIRYL
+905 TIFNTDSEIVATIGE
-919 GGQTVEI
+919 QTVEI
-926 PAGGSKEI
+926 PAGRSKKVELTGSFDNCVRGETYY
-934 RLSAVFDG
+934 LYMGLVGLGGAVLPGYVEYVF
-942 CEPDYTYILG
+942 
-952 IGIDDIILTPTIWYT
+952 TP
-967 PDLSGITENL
+967 SGIVDNF

-1012 QVLDANVGGDTAVT
+1012 QVLDVATGGDTVAA
-1026 IDMSALPAGTY
+1026 IDMAGLASGTY
-1037 IVRIVTIDGSATM
+1037 IVRIVTTDGSATM